1 MWLLFKYFFFIVAM
15 CHNSK
20 CNKTKGR
27 KRVTNTDIEFNSTC
41 YSFFGEFRENGSFQF
56 TEPLTIV
63 SCNQG
68 VNHCFV
74 EFYRLAYY
82 TWFNGQCD
90 NSFACIYESDYT
102 LSNGCQATL
111 HGGDRCCCSNKL
123 CNFDIILKERPYF
136 AKYLPQQQVLKRL
149 FERAPICGL
158 IKNASLDRN
167 TTRRIHG

>member
-1 MWLLFKYFFFIVAM
+1 MKSMWLLFKYFFFIAAV

-27 KRVTNTDIEFNSTC
+27 KGVTSTDIGFNSTC
-41 YSFFGEFRENGSFQF
+41 YSFFGEFRENGSFQL
-56 TEPLTIV
+56 TEPLTTV

-102 LSNGCQATL
+102 FSNGCQATL

-123 CNFDIILKERPYF
+123 W
-136 AKYLPQQQVLKRL
+136 L
-149 FERAPICGL
+149 FGRAPICGL

-167 TTRRIHG
+167 TNRIHGYQRERIYFY